1 MQHCSVRGCIR
12 PPSAGLSGM
21 YSIFKIT
28 RMDSVI
34 PKEIEYN
41 HNYEA
46 QFVRGIERRYEGQN
60 TLTQPKACF
69 IAKAT
74 RCINI
79 LSKRLTYLCNYFSI
93 FENDAVK
100 HCNDVSERSGITK
113 HPWSIK
119 YSGVFMD

>member
-1 MQHCSVRGCIR
+1 
-12 PPSAGLSGM
+12 
-21 YSIFKIT
+21 
-28 RMDSVI
+28 MDSVT
-34 PKEIEYN
+34 PKEIKYN

-74 RCINI
+74 RCTNI

-100 HCNDVSERSGITK
+100 HCNDVSERSGIQNILGQLNIPVCSWIK
-113 HPWSIK
+113 LKARYFELSILM
-119 YSGVFMD
+119 SR